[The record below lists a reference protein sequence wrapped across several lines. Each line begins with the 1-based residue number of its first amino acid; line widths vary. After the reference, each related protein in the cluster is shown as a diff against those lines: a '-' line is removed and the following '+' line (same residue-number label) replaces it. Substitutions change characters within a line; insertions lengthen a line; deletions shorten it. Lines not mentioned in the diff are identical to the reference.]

1 MHMRLLTRDR
11 LARMGICQ
19 ETECLLCECKPEN
32 IDHLFFECEY
42 SMKCVMGVLEWMGL
56 NIQRTNLEGLWSRLA
71 RKAKG
76 KINRALIRAIIAE
89 LIYHIWQA
97 RNGALWN
104 KAVVRP
110 TEKIREESKGRFMSR
125 IHKGIKCK
133 DRKWIDN
140 LYV

>member
-1 MHMRLLTRDR
+1 MNVPKHSFICWLAMHRRLLM
-11 LARMGICQ
+11 LIVWMGVCQ
-19 ETECLLCECKPEN
+19 ETKCLLCGCKPEN
-32 IDHLFFECEY
+32 IDHLFFKCEY
-42 SMKCVMGVLEWMGL
+42 SKKCLEGVLEWMGL
-56 NIQRTNLEGLWSRLA
+56 SIQRTNMEGIWSRLA

-76 KINRALIRAIIAE
+76 KIT
-89 LIYHIWQA
+89 

-110 TEKIREESKGRFMSR
+110 MEIMKKIREESKGRFMSR
-125 IHKGIKCK
+125 ILVGIRFK